1 MIPAVETEE
10 ESSKLMAMLKN
21 ELQINIQTSH
31 KSII

>member
-10 ESSKLMAMLKN
+10 ESSKLMVMLKN